1 MASLLLTSTST
12 ITVKAEEIEN
22 TVEKDGQGVQGVE
35 DALINIK
42 SLDAQ
47 LDELYNKIGE
57 HLGVDKG
64 IVKQIHALC
73 GSKAVYADKK
83 PSIYNDLTTYKSMDI
98 YRGKGE
104 QGILQ
109 KADFIECGDDN
120 IDRPSE
126 YFLPDALY
134 SVSYDIVSL
143 MSQRFNCDR
152 GPMQEYF
159 DNMKEDVK
167 QRIVFYEAV
176 MEYTGCKEDTVDEI
190 FKAYEKCLYDK
201 QKDENVV
208 ETNKDGQL
216 EIKSKFRKIF
226 NDIGIKNET
235 RLNYLAIILSYD
247 KDLAVNDN
255 TESTKD
261 EYIVPYKLNYTSRE
275 NMMLAAA
282 CLVGKVRY
290 VWAGGH
296 SGASYID
303 GINPAWE
310 MWSDLYTGDN
320 YEKCIQPH
328 GSWCPE
334 HGQSSGE
341 CTQGGII
348 RSLDD
353 YISKRS
359 KTFGTDELDQDKYR
373 KLLAKVNY
381 SNGISTHT
389 LDGLDCSGFASWL
402 YNQIT
407 DKYNVNSTARNFTKQ
422 SGIKEVAFGSKMLPG
437 DVFSWTSHIVVI
449 VGQVR
454 KGSKAYVTVEETPH
468 VLKYGVVYY
477 AGASSA
483 DIEYG
488 KKIASEANTLIGG
501 IPSGKETPHV
511 YCMNNVGHYTEEE
524 EVEVTDKKGKGK
536 HKKKAGAG
544 QKKVDVSIVDNGLS
558 LLTSAFES
566 TEESTEQETETET
579 ETEDSKTEEGTTE
592 SKTEEKDDS
601 EKENTTEK
609 TDSEKENKT
618 EKTDSEKENTT
629 EDKKD
634 KGSKK
639 DKKDKKK
646 NKKGKKK
653 NKKGKHKKKKT
664 KKVKVDK
671 QYISIGRFEGTF
683 IDEQFGHESFE
694 DLTALE
700 IIRHTIKKL
709 PMSYI
714 SGYNIYKGK
723 LFDKKTVASELGVK
737 VNE

>member
-1 MASLLLTSTST
+1 MSRTLCSVVMASLLLTSTST
-12 ITVKAEEIEN
+12 ITVKAEKIEN
-22 TVEKDGQGVQGVE
+22 TVERDGQGVE
-35 DALINIK
+35 DTLINIK
-42 SLDAQ
+42 SLDDQ

-57 HLGVDKG
+57 HLGVDKS
-64 IVKQIHALC
+64 IIKQIHALC

-104 QGILQ
+104 QGVLQ
-109 KADFIECGDDN
+109 KADFIECEDDN
-120 IDRPSE
+120 IERPSE

-159 DNMKEDVK
+159 DNLKEDVK

-176 MEYTGCKEDTVDEI
+176 MEYTGCKESAVDEI

-208 ETNKDGQL
+208 ETNKGGQL

-255 TESTKD
+255 AESTKD

-290 VWAGGH
+290 VWGGGH

-334 HGQSSGE
+334 HGYSSGE

-373 KLLAKVNY
+373 KLLAKVDY

-407 DKYNVNSTARNFTKQ
+407 DKYNINSTAMNFTKQ
-422 SGIKEVAFGSKMLPG
+422 SGIKEVAFGSQMLPG

-501 IPSGKETPHV
+501 IPFGKETPHV

-524 EVEVTDKKGKGK
+524 KVEVTDDKKDS
-536 HKKKAGAG
+536 KKKESKGTEN
-544 QKKVDVSIVDNGLS
+544 KNKTDVSVVDNGLS
-558 LLTSAFES
+558 LLTSAVES
-566 TEESTEQETETET
+566 IEDTEAITEESTEQATETEEQETETE
-579 ETEDSKTEEGTTE
+579 KN
-592 SKTEEKDDS
+592 
-601 EKENTTEK
+601 ENSTEK
-609 TDSEKENKT
+609 ADDNTKDNK
-618 EKTDSEKENTT
+618 SNSNS
-629 EDKKD
+629 DKKD
-634 KGSKK
+634 SKVNKEKDRDKKNKSTKK
-639 DKKDKKK
+639 DKKSKKK
-646 NKKGKKK
+646 KKKGKD
-653 NKKGKHKKKKT
+653 KKKKT

-683 IDEQFGHESFE
+683 IDEKFGHESFE

-709 PMSYI
+709 PMSYV

>member
-1 MASLLLTSTST
+1 MSRTLCSMIMASLLLTSTST
-12 ITVKAEEIEN
+12 ITVKAEKIEN
-22 TVEKDGQGVQGVE
+22 TVETNGQGVQGVE
-35 DALINIK
+35 DTLINIK
-42 SLDAQ
+42 SLDDQ
-47 LDELYNKIGE
+47 LDELYSKIGE
-57 HLGVDKG
+57 HLGVDKS
-64 IVKQIHALC
+64 IIKQIHALC

-98 YRGKGE
+98 YRGNGE

-120 IDRPSE
+120 IERPSE

-159 DNMKEDVK
+159 DNLKEDVK

-176 MEYTGCKEDTVDEI
+176 MEYTGCKESAVDEI

-201 QKDENVV
+201 QKDENVI

-216 EIKSKFRKIF
+216 EIKSKFRKVF

-255 TESTKD
+255 AESTKD

-290 VWAGGH
+290 VWGGGH

-310 MWSDLYTGDN
+310 MWSDLYTGDS

-334 HGQSSGE
+334 HGYSSGE

-373 KLLAKVNY
+373 KLLAKVDY

-407 DKYNVNSTARNFTKQ
+407 DKYNVNSTARCFTKQ
-422 SGIKEVAFGSKMLPG
+422 GGIKEVAFGSQMLPG

-454 KGSKAYVTVEETPH
+454 KGSKAYVIVEETPH

-511 YCMNNVGHYTEEE
+511 YCMNNVGHYTEE
-524 EVEVTDKKGKGK
+524 VEVDEEKEKSTKKKEKGTKVGSKTDVSVVDNDLSLLTSAVESIETTETNTEDSTEQETEEIGTEDKVETDTEENKDNKENKDSSDKKENKEKDKDKKSKDTKKDKKGKGK
-536 HKKKAGAG
+536 KKKH
-544 QKKVDVSIVDNGLS
+544 
-558 LLTSAFES
+558 
-566 TEESTEQETETET
+566 
-579 ETEDSKTEEGTTE
+579 
-592 SKTEEKDDS
+592 KD
-601 EKENTTEK
+601 
-609 TDSEKENKT
+609 
-618 EKTDSEKENTT
+618 
-629 EDKKD
+629 
-634 KGSKK
+634 
-639 DKKDKKK
+639 
-646 NKKGKKK
+646 
-653 NKKGKHKKKKT
+653 KKKKT
-664 KKVKVDK
+664 KKVKVNK

-683 IDEQFGHESFE
+683 IDEKLGHESFE

-709 PMSYI
+709 PMSYV

>member
-1 MASLLLTSTST
+1 MSRTLCSMVMASLLLTSTST
-12 ITVKAEEIEN
+12 ITVKAEKIEN
-22 TVEKDGQGVQGVE
+22 TVETNGQGVE
-35 DALINIK
+35 DTLINIK
-42 SLDAQ
+42 SLDDQ
-47 LDELYNKIGE
+47 LDELYSKIGE
-57 HLGVDKG
+57 HLGVDKS
-64 IVKQIHALC
+64 IIKQIHALC

-98 YRGKGE
+98 YRGKCE

-159 DNMKEDVK
+159 DNLKEDVK

-176 MEYTGCKEDTVDEI
+176 MEYTGCKESTVDEI

-201 QKDENVV
+201 QKDENVI

-216 EIKSKFRKIF
+216 EIKSKFRRVF

-255 TESTKD
+255 AESTKD

-334 HGQSSGE
+334 HGYSSGE

-359 KTFGTDELDQDKYR
+359 KTFRTDELDQDKYR
-373 KLLAKVNY
+373 KLLAKVDY

-407 DKYNVNSTARNFTKQ
+407 DKYNINSTARCFTKQ
-422 SGIKEVAFGSKMLPG
+422 GGIKEVAFGSKMLPG

-511 YCMNNVGHYTEEE
+511 YCMNNVGHYTEE
-524 EVEVTDKKGKGK
+524 VEVDEEKEKGTKKKGSKGA
-536 HKKKAGAG
+536 KKK
-544 QKKVDVSIVDNGLS
+544 KTDVSVVDNELS
-558 LLTSAFES
+558 LLTSAIES
-566 TEESTEQETETET
+566 IETTETNTEDSTEQETEEIG
-579 ETEDSKTEEGTTE
+579 TEDK
-592 SKTEEKDDS
+592 
-601 EKENTTEK
+601 EKENDAEK
-609 TDSEKENKT
+609 SEDN
-618 EKTDSEKENTT
+618 T
-629 EDKKD
+629 EDNKGNSSSDKKSDKVNKEKD
-634 KGSKK
+634 KAKESKGTKK
-639 DKKDKKK
+639 DKKSKKK
-646 NKKGKKK
+646 KRK
-653 NKKGKHKKKKT
+653 NKDNKKKT
-664 KKVKVDK
+664 KKVKVNK

-683 IDEQFGHESFE
+683 IDEKLGHESFE

-709 PMSYI
+709 PMSYV

>member
-1 MASLLLTSTST
+1 MSRTLCSMVMASLLLTSTST
-12 ITVKAEEIEN
+12 ITVKAEKIEN
-22 TVEKDGQGVQGVE
+22 TVETNGQGVE
-35 DALINIK
+35 DTLINIK
-42 SLDAQ
+42 SLDDQ
-47 LDELYNKIGE
+47 LDELYSKIGE
-57 HLGVDKG
+57 HLGVDKS
-64 IVKQIHALC
+64 IIKQIHALC

-98 YRGKGE
+98 YRGKCE

-120 IDRPSE
+120 IERPSE

-159 DNMKEDVK
+159 DNLKEDVK

-176 MEYTGCKEDTVDEI
+176 MEYTGCKENTVDEI

-216 EIKSKFRKIF
+216 EIKSKFRKVF

-255 TESTKD
+255 AESTKD

-290 VWAGGH
+290 VWGGGH

-334 HGQSSGE
+334 HGYSSGE

-359 KTFGTDELDQDKYR
+359 KTFGTDELNQDKYR
-373 KLLAKVNY
+373 KLLAKVDY

-407 DKYNVNSTARNFTKQ
+407 DKYNINSTARCFTKQ
-422 SGIKEVAFGSKMLPG
+422 GGIKEVAFGSKMLPG

-511 YCMNNVGHYTEEE
+511 YCMNNVGHYTEE
-524 EVEVTDKKGKGK
+524 VEVDEDKGA
-536 HKKKAGAG
+536 KKKESKGTE
-544 QKKVDVSIVDNGLS
+544 KKKTDVSVVDNELS
-558 LLTSAFES
+558 LLTSAIES
-566 TEESTEQETETET
+566 IETTETNTEDSTEQETEEIG
-579 ETEDSKTEEGTTE
+579 TEDK
-592 SKTEEKDDS
+592 
-601 EKENTTEK
+601 EKENDAEKSEDNTEDNK
-609 TDSEKENKT
+609 GNGSSDKKENKENKESK
-618 EKTDSEKENTT
+618 EKDK
-629 EDKKD
+629 DKKS
-634 KGSKK
+634 KSTKK
-639 DKKDKKK
+639 DKKSKKKKKK
-646 NKKGKKK
+646 NKD
-653 NKKGKHKKKKT
+653 KKKKA

-683 IDEQFGHESFE
+683 IDEKLGHESFE

-709 PMSYI
+709 PMSYV

>member
-1 MASLLLTSTST
+1 MSRTLCSMVMASLLLLTSTST
-12 ITVKAEEIEN
+12 ITVKAEKIEN
-22 TVEKDGQGVQGVE
+22 TVETNGQGVQGVE
-35 DALINIK
+35 DTLINIK
-42 SLDAQ
+42 SLDDQ

-57 HLGVDKG
+57 HLGVDKS

-83 PSIYNDLTTYKSMDI
+83 PSIYNDLTTYKPMGI

-120 IDRPSE
+120 IERPSE

-159 DNMKEDVK
+159 DNLKEDVK

-176 MEYTGCKEDTVDEI
+176 MEYTGCKESAVDEI

-201 QKDENVV
+201 QKDENVI

-216 EIKSKFRKIF
+216 EIKSKFRKVF

-290 VWAGGH
+290 VWGGGH

-334 HGQSSGE
+334 HGYSSGE

-353 YISKRS
+353 YINKRS

-373 KLLAKVNY
+373 KLLAKVDY

-407 DKYNVNSTARNFTKQ
+407 DKYNVNSTARCFTKQ
-422 SGIKEVAFGSKMLPG
+422 GGIKEVAFGSQMLPG

-511 YCMNNVGHYTEEE
+511 YCMNNVGHYTEE
-524 EVEVTDKKGKGK
+524 VEVDEEKEKNTKKKEKGTKVGSKTDVSVVDNDLSLLTSAVESIETTETNTEDSTEQETEEIGTEDKVETDTEENKDNKENKENKDNKENKEKDKDKKSKDTKKDKKGKGK
-536 HKKKAGAG
+536 KKK
-544 QKKVDVSIVDNGLS
+544 
-558 LLTSAFES
+558 
-566 TEESTEQETETET
+566 
-579 ETEDSKTEEGTTE
+579 
-592 SKTEEKDDS
+592 
-601 EKENTTEK
+601 
-609 TDSEKENKT
+609 
-618 EKTDSEKENTT
+618 
-629 EDKKD
+629 
-634 KGSKK
+634 
-639 DKKDKKK
+639 KKK
-646 NKKGKKK
+646 NKD
-653 NKKGKHKKKKT
+653 KKKKT
-664 KKVKVDK
+664 KKVKVNK

-683 IDEQFGHESFE
+683 IDEKLGHESFE

-709 PMSYI
+709 PMSYV

>member
-1 MASLLLTSTST
+1 MSRTLCSMVMASLLLTSTST
-12 ITVKAEEIEN
+12 ITVKAEKIEN
-22 TVEKDGQGVQGVE
+22 TVETNGQGVE
-35 DALINIK
+35 DTLINIK
-42 SLDAQ
+42 SLDDQ
-47 LDELYNKIGE
+47 LDELYSKIGE
-57 HLGVDKG
+57 HLGVDKS
-64 IVKQIHALC
+64 IIKQIHALC

-98 YRGKGE
+98 YRGNGE

-120 IDRPSE
+120 IERPSE

-159 DNMKEDVK
+159 DNLKEDVK

-176 MEYTGCKEDTVDEI
+176 MEYTGCKENTVDEI

-216 EIKSKFRKIF
+216 EIKSKFRKVF

-255 TESTKD
+255 AESTKD

-290 VWAGGH
+290 VWGGGH

-334 HGQSSGE
+334 HGYSSGE

-359 KTFGTDELDQDKYR
+359 KTFGTDELNQDKYR
-373 KLLAKVNY
+373 KLLAKVDY

-407 DKYNVNSTARNFTKQ
+407 DKYNVNSTARCFTKQ
-422 SGIKEVAFGSKMLPG
+422 GGIKEVAFGSQMLPG

-511 YCMNNVGHYTEEE
+511 YCMNNVGHYTEE
-524 EVEVTDKKGKGK
+524 VEVDEEKE
-536 HKKKAGAG
+536 KKKKEKGTKANS
-544 QKKVDVSIVDNGLS
+544 KTDVSIVDNDLS
-558 LLTSAFES
+558 LLTSAVES
-566 TEESTEQETETET
+566 IETTEDNTEDSTEQETEEI
-579 ETEDSKTEEGTTE
+579 G
-592 SKTEEKDDS
+592 
-601 EKENTTEK
+601 
-609 TDSEKENKT
+609 
-618 EKTDSEKENTT
+618 T
-629 EDKKD
+629 EDKEKEKEKSEDNTEDNKSNSSSDKKSDKVNKEKD
-634 KGSKK
+634 KDKKSKDTKK
-639 DKKDKKK
+639 DKKSKKK
-646 NKKGKKK
+646 KKK
-653 NKKGKHKKKKT
+653 DKDKKKKT
-664 KKVKVDK
+664 KKIKVNK

-683 IDEQFGHESFE
+683 IDEKLGHESFE

-709 PMSYI
+709 PMSYV

>member
-1 MASLLLTSTST
+1 MSRTLCSMVMASLLLTSTGT
-12 ITVKAEEIEN
+12 ITVKAEKIEN
-22 TVEKDGQGVQGVE
+22 TVETNGQGVQGVE
-35 DALINIK
+35 DTLINIK
-42 SLDAQ
+42 SLDDQ
-47 LDELYNKIGE
+47 LDELYSKIGE
-57 HLGVDKG
+57 HLGVDKS
-64 IVKQIHALC
+64 IIKQIHALC

-98 YRGKGE
+98 YRGKCE

-159 DNMKEDVK
+159 DNLKEDVK

-176 MEYTGCKEDTVDEI
+176 MEYTGCKENTVDEI

-201 QKDENVV
+201 QKDENVI

-216 EIKSKFRKIF
+216 EIKSKFRRVF

-255 TESTKD
+255 AESTKD

-290 VWAGGH
+290 VWGGGH

-334 HGQSSGE
+334 HGYSSGE

-353 YISKRS
+353 YVSKRS
-359 KTFGTDELDQDKYR
+359 KTFRTDELDQDKYR
-373 KLLAKVNY
+373 KLLAKVDY

-422 SGIKEVAFGSKMLPG
+422 SGIKEVAFGNKMLPG

-511 YCMNNVGHYTEEE
+511 YCMNNVGHYTEE
-524 EVEVTDKKGKGK
+524 VEVDEGKAKESKGAE
-536 HKKKAGAG
+536 KKKT
-544 QKKVDVSIVDNGLS
+544 DVSVVDNELS
-558 LLTSAFES
+558 LLASAVES
-566 TEESTEQETETET
+566 IETTETNTEDSTEQETEEIG
-579 ETEDSKTEEGTTE
+579 TEDK
-592 SKTEEKDDS
+592 
-601 EKENTTEK
+601 EKENDAEK
-609 TDSEKENKT
+609 SEDN
-618 EKTDSEKENTT
+618 T
-629 EDKKD
+629 EDNKGNSSSDKKSDKVDKEKD
-634 KGSKK
+634 KVKKSKGTKK
-639 DKKDKKK
+639 DKKDE
-646 NKKGKKK
+646 KK
-653 NKKGKHKKKKT
+653 NKKGKHKKRKT
-664 KKVKVDK
+664 KKVKVNK

-683 IDEQFGHESFE
+683 IDEKLGHESFE

-709 PMSYI
+709 PMSYV

>member
-1 MASLLLTSTST
+1 MGRTLCSMVMASLLLASTST
-12 ITVKAEEIEN
+12 ITVKAEKIEN
-22 TVEKDGQGVQGVE
+22 TVETNGQGVQGVE

-42 SLDAQ
+42 SLDDQ

-57 HLGVDKG
+57 HLGVDKS

-98 YRGKGE
+98 YRGNGE
-104 QGILQ
+104 HGILQ

-159 DNMKEDVK
+159 DNLKEDVK

-176 MEYTGCKEDTVDEI
+176 MEYTGCKESAVDEI

-201 QKDENVV
+201 QKDENVI

-216 EIKSKFRKIF
+216 EIKSKFRKVF
-226 NDIGIKNET
+226 NDIGINNET

-255 TESTKD
+255 AESTKD

-290 VWAGGH
+290 VWGGGH

-334 HGQSSGE
+334 HGYSSGE

-373 KLLAKVNY
+373 KLLAKVDY

-407 DKYNVNSTARNFTKQ
+407 DKYNVNSTARCFTKQ

-524 EVEVTDKKGKGK
+524 EVEVTDEKGKNK

-544 QKKVDVSIVDNGLS
+544 KKKADVSVVDNGLS
-558 LLTSAFES
+558 LLASALES
-566 TEESTEQETETET
+566 TEESTEQEAETEEST
-579 ETEDSKTEEGTTE
+579 TEDKVEENKTEDTTE
-592 SKTEEKDDS
+592 
-601 EKENTTEK
+601 EK
-609 TDSEKENKT
+609 TDSEKEDKTEDKENKT
-618 EKTDSEKENTT
+618 ADKKDKGSS
-629 EDKKD
+629 DKKD

-639 DKKDKKK
+639 DKKDRKK
-646 NKKGKKK
+646 NKRD
-653 NKKGKHKKKKT
+653 KHKKKKT

>member
-1 MASLLLTSTST
+1 MSRTLCSMVMASLLLTSTST
-12 ITVKAEEIEN
+12 ITVKAEKIEN
-22 TVEKDGQGVQGVE
+22 TVETNGQGVE
-35 DALINIK
+35 DTLINIK
-42 SLDAQ
+42 SLDDQ
-47 LDELYNKIGE
+47 LDELYSKIGE
-57 HLGVDKG
+57 HLGVDKS
-64 IVKQIHALC
+64 IIKQIHALC

-98 YRGKGE
+98 YRGKCE

-159 DNMKEDVK
+159 DNLKEDVK

-176 MEYTGCKEDTVDEI
+176 MEYTGCKENTVDEI

-201 QKDENVV
+201 QKDENVI

-216 EIKSKFRKIF
+216 EIKSKFRRVF
-226 NDIGIKNET
+226 NDIGIKNEI

-290 VWAGGH
+290 VWGGGH

-334 HGQSSGE
+334 HGYSSGE

-359 KTFGTDELDQDKYR
+359 KTFRTDELDQDKYR
-373 KLLAKVNY
+373 KLLAKVDY

-407 DKYNVNSTARNFTKQ
+407 DKYNINSTARCFTKQ
-422 SGIKEVAFGSKMLPG
+422 GGIKEVAFGNKMLPG

-511 YCMNNVGHYTEEE
+511 YCMNNVGHYTEE
-524 EVEVTDKKGKGK
+524 VEVDEDKAKESNGT
-536 HKKKAGAG
+536 KKK
-544 QKKVDVSIVDNGLS
+544 KTDVSVVDNELS
-558 LLTSAFES
+558 LLTSAIES
-566 TEESTEQETETET
+566 IETTETNTEDSTEQETEEIG
-579 ETEDSKTEEGTTE
+579 TEDK
-592 SKTEEKDDS
+592 
-601 EKENTTEK
+601 EKENDAEK
-609 TDSEKENKT
+609 SEDN
-618 EKTDSEKENTT
+618 T
-629 EDKKD
+629 EDNKGNSSSDKKSDKVNKEKD
-634 KGSKK
+634 KAKESKGTKK
-639 DKKDKKK
+639 DKKSKKK
-646 NKKGKKK
+646 KRK
-653 NKKGKHKKKKT
+653 NKDKKKKT
-664 KKVKVDK
+664 KKVKVNK

-683 IDEQFGHESFE
+683 IDEKFGHESFE

-709 PMSYI
+709 PMSYV

>member
-1 MASLLLTSTST
+1 MSKTLCSMVMASLLLTSTST
-12 ITVKAEEIEN
+12 ITVKAEKIEN
-22 TVEKDGQGVQGVE
+22 TVETNGQGVE
-35 DALINIK
+35 DTLINIK
-42 SLDAQ
+42 SLDDQ
-47 LDELYNKIGE
+47 LDELYSKIGE
-57 HLGVDKG
+57 HLGVDKS
-64 IVKQIHALC
+64 IIKQIHALC

-98 YRGKGE
+98 YRGNGE

-120 IDRPSE
+120 IERPSE

-159 DNMKEDVK
+159 DNLKEDVK

-176 MEYTGCKEDTVDEI
+176 MEYTGCKESAVDEI

-201 QKDENVV
+201 QKDENVI

-216 EIKSKFRKIF
+216 EIKSKFRKVF

-255 TESTKD
+255 AESTKD

-290 VWAGGH
+290 VWGGGH

-334 HGQSSGE
+334 HGCSSGE

-373 KLLAKVNY
+373 KLLAKVDY

-407 DKYNVNSTARNFTKQ
+407 DKYNVNSTARCFTKQ
-422 SGIKEVAFGSKMLPG
+422 GGIKEVAFGSQMLPG

-488 KKIASEANTLIGG
+488 KKIASEANTLIGE

-511 YCMNNVGHYTEEE
+511 YCMNNVGHYTEEVEIDE
-524 EVEVTDKKGKGK
+524 EKEKST
-536 HKKKAGAG
+536 KKKEKSTKAVS
-544 QKKVDVSIVDNGLS
+544 KTDVSVVDNKLS
-558 LLTSAFES
+558 LLTSAVEDIEN
-566 TEESTEQETETET
+566 TETNTENSTEQETETE
-579 ETEDSKTEEGTTE
+579 ETEIGIEDKVETGTEEN
-592 SKTEEKDDS
+592 KD
-601 EKENTTEK
+601 N
-609 TDSEKENKT
+609 KENK
-618 EKTDSEKENTT
+618 ESK
-629 EDKKD
+629 DKKS
-634 KGSKK
+634 KGTKK
-639 DKKDKKK
+639 DKKGKGKKKK
-646 NKKGKKK
+646 NKD
-653 NKKGKHKKKKT
+653 KKKKT
-664 KKVKVDK
+664 KKVKVNK

-683 IDEQFGHESFE
+683 IDEKLGHESFE

-709 PMSYI
+709 PMSYV

>member
-1 MASLLLTSTST
+1 MSRTLCSMVIASLLLTSTST
-12 ITVKAEEIEN
+12 ITVKAEKIEN
-22 TVEKDGQGVQGVE
+22 PVETNGQGVQGVE

-42 SLDAQ
+42 SLDDQ

-57 HLGVDKG
+57 HLGVDKS

-83 PSIYNDLTTYKSMDI
+83 PSIYNDLTTYKPMGI

-159 DNMKEDVK
+159 DNLKEDVK

-176 MEYTGCKEDTVDEI
+176 MEYTGCKESAVDEI

-201 QKDENVV
+201 QKDENVI

-216 EIKSKFRKIF
+216 EIKSKFRKVF

-255 TESTKD
+255 AESTKD

-290 VWAGGH
+290 VWGGGH

-310 MWSDLYTGDN
+310 MWSDLYTGDS

-334 HGQSSGE
+334 HGYSSGE

-373 KLLAKVNY
+373 KLLAKVDY

-407 DKYNVNSTARNFTKQ
+407 DKYNVNSTARCFTKQ
-422 SGIKEVAFGSKMLPG
+422 GGIKEVAFGSQMLPG

-511 YCMNNVGHYTEEE
+511 YCMNNVGHYTEE
-524 EVEVTDKKGKGK
+524 VEVDEEKEKNTKKKEKGTKVGSKTDVSVVDNDLSLLTSAVESIETTETNTEDSTEQETEEIGTEDKVETDTEENKDNKENKENKDNKENKEKDKDKKSKDTKKDKKGKGK
-536 HKKKAGAG
+536 KKK
-544 QKKVDVSIVDNGLS
+544 
-558 LLTSAFES
+558 
-566 TEESTEQETETET
+566 
-579 ETEDSKTEEGTTE
+579 
-592 SKTEEKDDS
+592 
-601 EKENTTEK
+601 
-609 TDSEKENKT
+609 
-618 EKTDSEKENTT
+618 
-629 EDKKD
+629 
-634 KGSKK
+634 
-639 DKKDKKK
+639 KKK
-646 NKKGKKK
+646 NKD
-653 NKKGKHKKKKT
+653 KKKKT
-664 KKVKVDK
+664 KKVKVNK

-683 IDEQFGHESFE
+683 IDEKLGHESFE

-709 PMSYI
+709 PMSYV

>member
-1 MASLLLTSTST
+1 MSRTLCSMVMASLLLTSTST
-12 ITVKAEEIEN
+12 ITVKAEKIEN
-22 TVEKDGQGVQGVE
+22 TAETNGQGVQGVE
-35 DALINIK
+35 DTLINIK
-42 SLDAQ
+42 SLDDQ

-57 HLGVDKG
+57 HLGVDKS

-83 PSIYNDLTTYKSMDI
+83 PSIYNDLTTYKPMGI

-120 IDRPSE
+120 IERPSE

-159 DNMKEDVK
+159 DNLKGDVK

-176 MEYTGCKEDTVDEI
+176 MEYTGCKESAVDEI

-407 DKYNVNSTARNFTKQ
+407 DKYNVNSTARCFTRQ

-524 EVEVTDKKGKGK
+524 EVEVTDEKERAGTK
-536 HKKKAGAG
+536 KKKAGKG
-544 QKKVDVSIVDNGLS
+544 SGKKKVDVSVVDNDLS
-558 LLTSAFES
+558 LLASVLES
-566 TEESTEQETETET
+566 TEESTEQETETEEST
-579 ETEDSKTEEGTTE
+579 TEDKVEENKTEDTTE
-592 SKTEEKDDS
+592 
-601 EKENTTEK
+601 EK
-609 TDSEKENKT
+609 TDSEKEDKT
-618 EKTDSEKENTT
+618 EDKENKT

-634 KGSKK
+634 KNKDKDRDSKK
-639 DKKDKKK
+639 DKKDE
-646 NKKGKKK
+646 KK

-664 KKVKVDK
+664 KKVKVDR

>member
-1 MASLLLTSTST
+1 MSRTLCSMVMASLLLTSTST
-12 ITVKAEEIEN
+12 ITVKAEKIEN
-22 TVEKDGQGVQGVE
+22 TVETNGQGIE
-35 DALINIK
+35 DTLINIK
-42 SLDAQ
+42 SLDDQ
-47 LDELYNKIGE
+47 LDELYSKIGE
-57 HLGVDKG
+57 HLGVDKS
-64 IVKQIHALC
+64 IIKQIHALC

-83 PSIYNDLTTYKSMDI
+83 PSIYNDLTTYKPMDI
-98 YRGKGE
+98 YRGKCE

-159 DNMKEDVK
+159 DNLKEDVK

-176 MEYTGCKEDTVDEI
+176 MGYTGCKESAVDEI

-201 QKDENVV
+201 QKDENVI

-216 EIKSKFRKIF
+216 EIKSKFRRVF

-255 TESTKD
+255 AESTKD

-334 HGQSSGE
+334 HGYSSGE

-359 KTFGTDELDQDKYR
+359 KTFRTDELDQDKYR
-373 KLLAKVNY
+373 KLLAKVDY

-407 DKYNVNSTARNFTKQ
+407 DKYNINSTARCFTKQ
-422 SGIKEVAFGSKMLPG
+422 GGIKEVAFGNKMLPG

-511 YCMNNVGHYTEEE
+511 YCMNNVGHYTEE
-524 EVEVTDKKGKGK
+524 VEVDEDKAKGSKGA
-536 HKKKAGAG
+536 KKK
-544 QKKVDVSIVDNGLS
+544 KTDVSVVDNELS
-558 LLTSAFES
+558 LLTSAIES
-566 TEESTEQETETET
+566 IETTETNTEDSTEQETEEIG
-579 ETEDSKTEEGTTE
+579 TEDK
-592 SKTEEKDDS
+592 
-601 EKENTTEK
+601 EKENDAEKSEDNTEDNK
-609 TDSEKENKT
+609 GNGSSDKKENKESK
-618 EKTDSEKENTT
+618 EKDK
-629 EDKKD
+629 DKKS
-634 KGSKK
+634 KGTKK
-639 DKKDKKK
+639 DKKSKKK
-646 NKKGKKK
+646 KRK
-653 NKKGKHKKKKT
+653 NKDKKKKT
-664 KKVKVDK
+664 KKVKVNK

-683 IDEQFGHESFE
+683 IDEKLGHESFE

-709 PMSYI
+709 PMSYV

>member
-1 MASLLLTSTST
+1 MSRTLCSMVMASLLLTSTST
-12 ITVKAEEIEN
+12 ITVKAEKIEN
-22 TVEKDGQGVQGVE
+22 TVETNGQGVE
-35 DALINIK
+35 DTLINIK
-42 SLDAQ
+42 SLDDQ
-47 LDELYNKIGE
+47 LDELYSKIGE
-57 HLGVDKG
+57 HLGVDKS
-64 IVKQIHALC
+64 IIKQIHALC

-98 YRGKGE
+98 YRGKCE

-159 DNMKEDVK
+159 DNLKEDVK

-176 MEYTGCKEDTVDEI
+176 MEYTGCKENTVDEI

-201 QKDENVV
+201 QKDENVI

-216 EIKSKFRKIF
+216 EIKSKFRRVF

-255 TESTKD
+255 AESTKD

-334 HGQSSGE
+334 HGYSSGE

-359 KTFGTDELDQDKYR
+359 KTFRTDELDQDKYR
-373 KLLAKVNY
+373 KLLAKVDY

-407 DKYNVNSTARNFTKQ
+407 DKYNINSTARCFTKQ
-422 SGIKEVAFGSKMLPG
+422 GGIKEVAFGNKMLPG

-511 YCMNNVGHYTEEE
+511 YCMNNVGHYTEE
-524 EVEVTDKKGKGK
+524 VEVDENKAKESKGT
-536 HKKKAGAG
+536 KKK
-544 QKKVDVSIVDNGLS
+544 KTDVSVVDNELS
-558 LLTSAFES
+558 LLTSAIES
-566 TEESTEQETETET
+566 IETTETNTEDSTEQETEEIG
-579 ETEDSKTEEGTTE
+579 TEDK
-592 SKTEEKDDS
+592 
-601 EKENTTEK
+601 EKENDAEK
-609 TDSEKENKT
+609 SEDN
-618 EKTDSEKENTT
+618 T
-629 EDKKD
+629 EDNKGNSSSDKKSDKVNKEKD
-634 KGSKK
+634 KAKESKGTKK
-639 DKKDKKK
+639 DKKSKKK
-646 NKKGKKK
+646 KRK
-653 NKKGKHKKKKT
+653 NKDKKKKT
-664 KKVKVDK
+664 KKVKVNK

-683 IDEQFGHESFE
+683 IDEKLGHESFE

-709 PMSYI
+709 PMSYV

>member
-1 MASLLLTSTST
+1 MSRTLCSMVMASLLLTSTST
-12 ITVKAEEIEN
+12 ITVKAEKIEN
-22 TVEKDGQGVQGVE
+22 TVETNGQGVE
-35 DALINIK
+35 DTLINIK
-42 SLDAQ
+42 SLDDQ
-47 LDELYNKIGE
+47 LDELYSKIGE
-57 HLGVDKG
+57 HLGVDKS
-64 IVKQIHALC
+64 IIKQIHALC

-98 YRGKGE
+98 YRGKCE

-159 DNMKEDVK
+159 DNLKEDVK

-176 MEYTGCKEDTVDEI
+176 MEYTGCKENTVDEI

-216 EIKSKFRKIF
+216 EIKSKFRKVF

-261 EYIVPYKLNYTSRE
+261 EYIVPYKINYTSRE

-290 VWAGGH
+290 VWGGGH

-334 HGQSSGE
+334 HGYSSGE
-341 CTQGGII
+341 CTQGGVI

-359 KTFGTDELDQDKYR
+359 KTFGTNELDQDKYR
-373 KLLAKVNY
+373 KLLAKVDY

-407 DKYNVNSTARNFTKQ
+407 DKYNINSTARCFTKQ
-422 SGIKEVAFGSKMLPG
+422 GGIKEVAFGNKMLPG

-511 YCMNNVGHYTEEE
+511 YCMNNVGHYTEE
-524 EVEVTDKKGKGK
+524 VEVDEDKAKESKGT
-536 HKKKAGAG
+536 KKK
-544 QKKVDVSIVDNGLS
+544 KTDVSVVDNELS
-558 LLTSAFES
+558 LLTSAVES
-566 TEESTEQETETET
+566 IETTETNTEDSTEQETEEIGTEDK
-579 ETEDSKTEEGTTE
+579 EKENDAEKSEDNTEDSKGN
-592 SKTEEKDDS
+592 SSSDKKSDKVNKEKD
-601 EKENTTEK
+601 KA
-609 TDSEKENKT
+609 
-618 EKTDSEKENTT
+618 
-629 EDKKD
+629 KKS
-634 KGSKK
+634 KGTKK
-639 DKKDKKK
+639 DKKSKKK
-646 NKKGKKK
+646 KRK
-653 NKKGKHKKKKT
+653 NKDKKKKT
-664 KKVKVDK
+664 KKVKVNK

-683 IDEQFGHESFE
+683 IDEKLGHESFE

-709 PMSYI
+709 PMSYV

>member
-1 MASLLLTSTST
+1 MSRTLCSMVMASLLLTSTST
-12 ITVKAEEIEN
+12 ITVKAEKIEN
-22 TVEKDGQGVQGVE
+22 TVETNGQGVQGVE
-35 DALINIK
+35 DTLINIK
-42 SLDAQ
+42 SLDDQ

-57 HLGVDKG
+57 HLGVDKS

-83 PSIYNDLTTYKSMDI
+83 PSIYNDLTTYKPMGI

-120 IDRPSE
+120 IERPSE

-159 DNMKEDVK
+159 DNLKEDVK

-176 MEYTGCKEDTVDEI
+176 MEYTGCKESAVDEI

-201 QKDENVV
+201 QKDENVI

-216 EIKSKFRKIF
+216 EIKSKFRKVF

-255 TESTKD
+255 AESTKD

-290 VWAGGH
+290 VWGGGH

-334 HGQSSGE
+334 HGYSSGE

-353 YISKRS
+353 YINKRS

-373 KLLAKVNY
+373 KLLAKVDY

-407 DKYNVNSTARNFTKQ
+407 DKYNVNSTARCFTKQ
-422 SGIKEVAFGSKMLPG
+422 GGIKEVAFGSQMLPG

-511 YCMNNVGHYTEEE
+511 YCMNNVGHYTEE
-524 EVEVTDKKGKGK
+524 VEVDEEKEKNTKKKEKGTKVGSKTDVSVVDNELSLLTSAVESIETTETNTEDSTEQETEEIGTEDKVETDTEENKDNKENKENKDNKENKEKDKDKKSKDTKKDKKGKGK
-536 HKKKAGAG
+536 KKK
-544 QKKVDVSIVDNGLS
+544 
-558 LLTSAFES
+558 
-566 TEESTEQETETET
+566 
-579 ETEDSKTEEGTTE
+579 
-592 SKTEEKDDS
+592 
-601 EKENTTEK
+601 
-609 TDSEKENKT
+609 
-618 EKTDSEKENTT
+618 
-629 EDKKD
+629 
-634 KGSKK
+634 
-639 DKKDKKK
+639 KKK
-646 NKKGKKK
+646 NKD
-653 NKKGKHKKKKT
+653 KKKKT
-664 KKVKVDK
+664 KKVKVNK

-683 IDEQFGHESFE
+683 IDEKLGHESFE

-709 PMSYI
+709 PMSYV

>member
-1 MASLLLTSTST
+1 MSRTLCSMVMASLLLTSTST
-12 ITVKAEEIEN
+12 ITVKAEKIEN
-22 TVEKDGQGVQGVE
+22 TVETNGQGVE
-35 DALINIK
+35 DTLINIK
-42 SLDAQ
+42 SLDDQ
-47 LDELYNKIGE
+47 LDELYSKIGE
-57 HLGVDKG
+57 HLGVDKS
-64 IVKQIHALC
+64 IIKQIHALC

-98 YRGKGE
+98 YRGKCE

-159 DNMKEDVK
+159 DNLKEDVK

-176 MEYTGCKEDTVDEI
+176 MEYTGCKENTVDEI

-201 QKDENVV
+201 QKDENVI

-216 EIKSKFRKIF
+216 EIKSKFRRVF

-255 TESTKD
+255 AESTKD

-334 HGQSSGE
+334 HGYSSGE

-359 KTFGTDELDQDKYR
+359 KTFGTNELDQDKYR
-373 KLLAKVNY
+373 KLLAKVDY

-407 DKYNVNSTARNFTKQ
+407 DKYNINSTARCFTKQ
-422 SGIKEVAFGSKMLPG
+422 GGIKEVAFGNKMLPG

-477 AGASSA
+477 VGASSA

-511 YCMNNVGHYTEEE
+511 YCMNNVGHYTEE
-524 EVEVTDKKGKGK
+524 VEVDEDKAKESKGA
-536 HKKKAGAG
+536 KKK
-544 QKKVDVSIVDNGLS
+544 KTDVSVVDNELS
-558 LLTSAFES
+558 LLTSAVES
-566 TEESTEQETETET
+566 IETTETNTEDSTEQETEEI
-579 ETEDSKTEEGTTE
+579 G
-592 SKTEEKDDS
+592 
-601 EKENTTEK
+601 
-609 TDSEKENKT
+609 
-618 EKTDSEKENTT
+618 T
-629 EDKKD
+629 EDKEKEKDAEKSEDNTEDNKGNSSSDKKSDKVNKEKD
-634 KGSKK
+634 KAKKSKGTKK
-639 DKKDKKK
+639 DKKSKKK
-646 NKKGKKK
+646 KRK
-653 NKKGKHKKKKT
+653 NKDKKKKT
-664 KKVKVDK
+664 KKVKVNK

-683 IDEQFGHESFE
+683 IDEKLGHESFE

-709 PMSYI
+709 PMSYV

-723 LFDKKTVASELGVK
+723 FFDKKTVASELGVK
-737 VNE
+737 VND